1 MRLSDV
7 FLGADGRSIVPL
19 IKNTTVVNVV
29 EIGSNAE
36 ISKKLDE
43 IKKTVSKPSSSSYLI
58 IVFK

>member
-29 EIGSNAE
+29 DIGSNAE